1 MAEEGYPS
9 RLCKSNDFNVYG
21 VFGRDRPFL
30 RPYLCTSSDRH
41 LSSLFFLNT
50 TFHSSRRT

>member
-21 VFGRDRPFL
+21 VFGRDSQIVNRSE
-30 RPYLCTSSDRH
+30 RS
-41 LSSLFFLNT
+41 
-50 TFHSSRRT
+50 